1 MALITWKFVDQPIA
15 VPTTAFDMNNG
26 ATTRVVDKDGPQ
38 MPAPPLRRSIA
49 QNAMT
54 DGGMLTSAAYDLRE
68 LAFTVWL
75 NGVDLSARITQLD
88 ALKRELA
95 KPANLLMFVPP
106 GGSNPV
112 FFQTIRSDEYLPDY
126 AGAAAANW
134 RIKCSVLAQPFAIGI
149 RHDVT
154 TGAVVTNDPASGTNK
169 TLIDITGVRGDSPAP
184 AFARVALGS
193 GTAPTFFWAQ
203 RSAGN
208 PTSLTLFA
216 QAEAGTMGTD
226 TTVQANDTA
235 MSGAGS
241 NYVKTTFTTATLTT
255 RLTVTV
261 PTGSDATAL
270 KGRYRVLAKIR
281 MSASG
286 SNFTMRFV
294 QNPSGTNTVTG
305 QQVSFDTSA
314 AIAIVDL
321 GVIDFPAVGA
331 VPATIGYSGLAAGV
345 ATQTMAIQAG
355 RNTGTATLDTDYIY
369 LLPADERSSQFRR
382 ANWAASSFLCID
394 GPQEIAYGMAAG
406 TTAFG
411 STRTVDNAGGL
422 SSYVGGFPML
432 VPGVTNRW
440 YTLIGPQPAT
450 ATSTWD
456 VSYWPRWR
464 EVATS

>member
-1 MALITWKFVDQPIA
+1 MPTIFRFVDQPIA
-15 VPTTAFDMNNG
+15 SPSVSLDMNDG
-26 ATTRVVDKDGPQ
+26 AAWKLLGDDFFKLPS
-38 MPAPPLRRSIA
+38 PPLRRSIA
-49 QNAMT
+49 TNTMS
-54 DGGMLTSAAYDLRE
+54 DGGLLTSAAYDLRE
-68 LAFTVWL
+68 ISFTL
-75 NGVDLSARITQLD
+75 ELTGASETAREAQVD
-88 ALKRELA
+88 ALVTQFA
-95 KPANLLMFVPP
+95 KPGNLLMYQSELSSF
-106 GGSNPV
+106 PV
-112 FFQTIRSDEYLPDY
+112 FFRTLRSDEYDLNTQFIP
-126 AGAAAANW
+126 GKVW
-134 RIKCSVLAQPFAIGI
+134 RVECNLMAEPFAIGI

-154 TGAVVTNDPASGTNK
+154 SSAVITNDPASGTNK

-193 GTAPTFFWAQ
+193 GTAPTFFWGQ
-203 RSAGN
+203 RSANN

-216 QAEAGTMGTD
+216 QAEAATLGTD
-226 TTVQANDTA
+226 TTVQANDA
-235 MSGAGS
+235 NMSGAGS

-314 AIAIVDL
+314 AITIVDL

-369 LLPADERSSQFRR
+369 LLPADERSAQFRR

-394 GPQEIAYGMAAG
+394 GPQEIAYGMASG

-422 SSYVGGFPML
+422 SAMSVGG
-432 VPGVTNRW
+432 RCSCR
-440 YTLIGPQPAT
+440 A
-450 ATSTWD
+450 
-456 VSYWPRWR
+456 
-464 EVATS
+464 